1 MNIRWNII
9 ALAIIG
15 AVAVLTLAFG
25 VDDTSA
31 VIAAGAGL
39 IGGISAV
46 MSKLAEPEPPPPDP
60 SVPASVVIAML
71 ERYPEC
77 GLSDTLLAAP
87 ENADG
92 ETGQ

>member
-15 AVAVLTLAFG
+15 AIAVLVLAFG

-71 ERYPEC
+71 DRYPEC
-77 GLSDTLLAAP
+77 GILETALSPP
-87 ENADG
+87 EDG
-92 ETGQ
+92 ETGP